1 MLKKIFIAVFLFT
14 VLGFAQEKTD
24 NVNDSDSSQQSNF
37 LFFNYIKKLTVKDYY
52 SLLDKLKSDDTTDF
66 FLLRMAYTKTDSYE
80 PYNSK
85 DDESI
90 KNCEKLLDGKKYK
103 ESLEPLD
110 SILNRNYVNIKAH
123 MYLGYIYKKMNKE
136 DKSYYHYRVYEGL
149 TNSFLETGNGKDVNN
164 AYIVINVKE
173 EYLLLDRLGLKMQ
186 SQRLVE
192 EGGHAYDVLTVKE
205 GNKSKPFDVYFNIDL
220 PLKTLKKN

>member
-1 MLKKIFIAVFLFT
+1 MIKNVILLLLIMASLA
-14 VLGFAQEKTD
+14 LAQEKTD
-24 NVNDSDSSQQSNF
+24 NINDNDTSQQSNL
-37 LFFNYIKKLTVKDYY
+37 LFFSYIKKLTVKDYY

-80 PYNSK
+80 PYDTK

-90 KNCEKLLDGKKYK
+90 KNCEKLLDAKKYK

-173 EYLLLDRLGLKMQ
+173 EYMLLDRLGLKMQ
-186 SQRLVE
+186 SQSLVE
-192 EGGHAYDVLTVKE
+192 EGGHSYDVLTVKE

-220 PLKTLKKN
+220 PLKTLKKK